1 MNDPEKITSIKNS
14 EDHNRLIAEY
24 EAKIEQEKQKA
35 LDWENACYKKDET
48 ILELKK
54 SNERAEKGK
63 PLLIVASSK
72 RKKPPKNKT
81 TS

>member
-35 LDWENACYKKDET
+35 LD
-48 ILELKK
+48 
-54 SNERAEKGK
+54 
-63 PLLIVASSK
+63 
-72 RKKPPKNKT
+72 
-81 TS
+81 